1 MYELELLNALGTGD
15 QVKIKSIILKMLSV
29 NYFFFFITIN

>member
-1 MYELELLNALGTGD
+1 MYELELLNALGTGN

-29 NYFFFFITIN
+29 N